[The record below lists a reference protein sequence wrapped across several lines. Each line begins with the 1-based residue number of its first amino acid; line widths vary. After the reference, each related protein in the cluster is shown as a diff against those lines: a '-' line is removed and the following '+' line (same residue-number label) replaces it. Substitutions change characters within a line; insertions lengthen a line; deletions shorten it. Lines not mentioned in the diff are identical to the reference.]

1 MRSRNLRA
9 LTPFFIL
16 GLAAANLPAQQQP
29 FTWNEVRERFRQNN
43 PSLLAGALTIEEN
56 RANEVT
62 AGLRPNPDFGFTADQ
77 FHIFNPNPLRP
88 FQNAQFTP
96 TISEL
101 FERRNKRQLRV
112 ASARL
117 ITQVSTTDQLDLE
130 RNLVFQLRDAFN
142 RVLQQKALRELAR
155 QNVEYYGQVIKVN
168 NERLK
173 DGDISRVDF
182 VRVDLQFSQ
191 FENDLVTAEVNLRTS
206 KIQLLALMNDRRP
219 VDSFDISGPFDF
231 SERVLQLDELRRQ
244 ALETRPDLQSART
257 QVERARADHRLAQAN
272 GSTDPTFGFEFQ
284 RVQTDNT
291 AGLFVN
297 FPLRIFDRNQGEK
310 ARTSIVIQQNERTRQ
325 AVETG
330 VLRDVDSSLTNLESA
345 VKLLRAY
352 RDRYIPEATE
362 VRDKIDFA
370 FKNGGA
376 TLLDFLDAQRSYRD
390 SQVAYLNLLGG
401 YYAAANQLNQ
411 AVGLEVIP

>member
-1 MRSRNLRA
+1 MRSRNLRP
-9 LTPFFIL
+9 LTPFLIF

-62 AGLRPNPDFGFTADQ
+62 AGLRPNPDIGFTADQ
-77 FHIFNPNPLRP
+77 FHLFNPNPLRP

-96 TISEL
+96 TIQEL
-101 FERRNKRQLRV
+101 FERKHKRQLRV

-117 ITQVSTTDQLDLE
+117 ITQASTTDQLDLE
-130 RNLVFQLRDAFN
+130 RTLVYQLRDAFN
-142 RVLQQKALRELAR
+142 RVLQAKALRDLAV
-155 QNVEYYGQVIKVN
+155 QNVDYYSQIIKIN

-191 FENDLVTAEVNLRTS
+191 FESDLVNAEVNLRTS
-206 KIQLLALMNDRRP
+206 KIQLLSLMNDRRP
-219 VDSFDISGPFDF
+219 VDGFDISGPFDF
-231 SERVLQLDELRRQ
+231 SERALLQEELRRQ
-244 ALETRPDLQSART
+244 ALATRPDLRSSTT
-257 QVERARADHRLAQAN
+257 QVERARADARLAVAN

-310 ARTSIVIQQNERTRQ
+310 ARTSIVIQQNERNRQ
-325 AVETG
+325 VVEVG
-330 VLRDVDSSLTNLESA
+330 ILRDVDSALANLESA
-345 VKLLRAY
+345 VKLLKTY
-352 RDRYIPEATE
+352 RDRYIPESTE
-362 VRDKIDFA
+362 IRDKIDFA
-370 FKNGGA
+370 YKNGGA